1 MSIVTIDQTSS
12 GYLPVHY
19 WGKGADMDR
28 QAYSMSYDNVEA
40 ADAAGRSWAENM
52 DVEFRPYRLR
62 ERMNPALIALVKQLR
77 KDEGLSLPDAIAR
90 AKEALSITDGADRR
104 LDA

>member
-28 QAYSMSYDNVEA
+28 QAYSISYGNVEA
-40 ADAAGRSWAENM
+40 ADNAGRKWA
-52 DVEFRPYRLR
+52 DDLGVEFRPYKPA
-62 ERMNPALIALVKQLR
+62 EPVNPAYIALVKQLR
-77 KDEGLSLPDAIAR
+77 EDEGLSLPAAIERAR
-90 AKEALSITDGADRR
+90 EAFSITDGADRR